1 MPAIRDVIVS
11 LDRLAELGAVLID
24 AYVDSSKTRHLP
36 VSERRVI
43 DQSADVPVELSGIDR
58 VALRRD
64 ILKRVRLIGQAPGAS
79 GGNNRKALRI
89 VVEGVDQIP
98 IDSLAAA
105 LKGDAH
111 LSAEKFDDS
120 HPMVDES
127 GSAASDI

>member
-1 MPAIRDVIVS
+1 M
-11 LDRLAELGAVLID
+11 
-24 AYVDSSKTRHLP
+24 
-36 VSERRVI
+36 
-43 DQSADVPVELSGIDR
+43 
-58 VALRRD
+58 
-64 ILKRVRLIGQAPGAS
+64 
-79 GGNNRKALRI
+79 
-89 VVEGVDQIP
+89 DQIP